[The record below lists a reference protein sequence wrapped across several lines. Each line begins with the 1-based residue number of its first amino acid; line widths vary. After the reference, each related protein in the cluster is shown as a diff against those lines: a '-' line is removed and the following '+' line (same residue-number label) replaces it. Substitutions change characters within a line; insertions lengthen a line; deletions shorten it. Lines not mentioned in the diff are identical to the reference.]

1 MDITIRRAANLQTS
15 IQEILK
21 GLDTSPS
28 AEISIFSEVAEEV
41 PLAAI
46 AFDKALT
53 RQEKLTSALF
63 DIRRKTGKTNAE
75 AGISELLTDQ
85 AELSMR
91 IEQLSRIA
99 DAKPREPDYVNTR
112 RANRMQSR
120 EEPAQHYGHSS
131 GPVEKMQVNLLD
143 ETAIAAKQIELM
155 DKKRQ
160 RTEIKDR
167 LAELNAVT
175 RITLSDDTVAT
186 LKAEHL
192 L

>member
-21 GLDTSPS
+21 GLETSPS
-28 AEISIFSEVAEEV
+28 AEISIFADVSAEIGGATET
-41 PLAAI
+41 
-46 AFDKALT
+46 FGKALD
-53 RQEKLTSALF
+53 RQAGLTSALF
-63 DIRRKTGKTNAE
+63 DIRRKTGKANAE
-75 AGISELLTDQ
+75 AGISDLLTDQ
-85 AELSMR
+85 AELGMR

-99 DAKPREPDYVNTR
+99 DAKPRETDEVNKR
-112 RANRMQSR
+112 RADRLASR
-120 EEPAQHYGHSS
+120 EEPAQPYGRSS

-143 ETAIAAKQIELM
+143 DALIDAKRTELM
-155 DKKRQ
+155 DKKRE

-175 RITLSDDTVAT
+175 RITLSDATVAT